1 MLGEKTKGQMSA
13 FFFHS
18 ELRTDA
24 KIMEHLSKFIPTSW
38 TFGFLSLFFRVCS
51 LSAHEV
57 SVAKRVSQEM
67 GDPLEGPGSRDSLV
81 GYQIRLEKK
90 VASSTRLLFCTVG
103 VLLKQMQQG
112 LGALSK
118 VTHIFIDEIHERS
131 ADCDLLLLLLRQIRT
146 TRPDLRLVLM
156 SATMETDKL
165 VRYFGSPATVPVL
178 SIPGRTFPVQQFWL
192 EDVIQMTGYR
202 CEEDSEFAKKGWN
215 RGWKTEKKSFQVAD
229 KGKTK
234 NITEFIDDED
244 EWGCCLRD

>member
-1 MLGEKTKGQMSA
+1 MQY
-13 FFFHS
+13 
-18 ELRTDA
+18 
-24 KIMEHLSKFIPTSW
+24 
-38 TFGFLSLFFRVCS
+38 
-51 LSAHEV
+51 
-57 SVAKRVSQEM
+57 QEWIWPVM
-67 GDPLEGPGSRDSLV
+67 PSPAP
-81 GYQIRLEKK
+81 QAQAPI
-90 VASSTRLLFCTVG
+90 VG

-165 VRYFGSPATVPVL
+165 VRYFGSPSSVPVL

-192 EDVIQMTGYR
+192 ED
-202 CEEDSEFAKKGWN
+202 FAKRGWSRGWN
-215 RGWKTEKKSFQVAD
+215 TEKKTFQVAD

-234 NITEFIDDED
+234 NITAFIDEEED
-244 EWGCCLRD
+244 WGNKLRV